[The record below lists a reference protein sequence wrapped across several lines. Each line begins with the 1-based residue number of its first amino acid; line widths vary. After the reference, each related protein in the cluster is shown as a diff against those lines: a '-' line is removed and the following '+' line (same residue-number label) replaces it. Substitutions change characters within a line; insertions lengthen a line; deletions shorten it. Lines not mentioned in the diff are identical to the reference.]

1 MELHKTPNPALGEA
15 REAACLSVCLSSC
28 IHRSV
33 TYCRSPVGGFMM
45 TGRQRWDPLSDECIP
60 LSGQQPFAIS
70 SQICTLFFSP
80 PPPRPP
86 VAQWQQSNSNDVF
99 GFRRRISELFRR
111 FSFLFPFFFLL
122 FFFYKNEDIHGLT
135 SYSEKHCR
143 RMV

>member
-1 MELHKTPNPALGEA
+1 MGEGGWIMELHKTPNPALGEA

-80 PPPRPP
+80 PPLARPLHNGSKVTP
-86 VAQWQQSNSNDVF
+86 MMFLDLEDESLNFSDVF
-99 GFRRRISELFRR
+99 PFY
-111 FSFLFPFFFLL
+111 FPFFSS
-122 FFFYKNEDIHGLT
+122 FFSFTRTKIF
-135 SYSEKHCR
+135 
-143 RMV
+143 MV